1 MIAIKI
7 AYILDPTTEMTLYA
21 QKRATQIQS
30 KWPDSVKIFS
40 KRADQVLP
48 VLFSQRN
55 MDGCD
60 VSSIFQ
66 ELQALAELREFT
78 S

>member
-7 AYILDPTTEMTLYA
+7 AYILDPTTEMTLYE

-30 KWPDSVKIFS
+30 KWPDSVKTS
-40 KRADQVLP
+40 TNGLYQVLP